1 MALPVIT
8 QIEIGDTPILEFTD
22 LTISQSLFGHHHFSL
37 GIPYDRIEGT
47 KGTFLSKAHRQLC
60 GKPCTIIIKTD
71 SSGQASNAG
80 AADAGSFT
88 FQGLV
93 TQLNVGNQGGNL
105 TGAFQVEGYSPTYLL
120 DQAPVRRSFRKK
132 TLKTIFQEVLAPYG
146 NSLPPLQA
154 KPQYTA
160 TIPYVA
166 QYDESAFVFLH
177 RLAAQYGEW
186 FYYDGK
192 GLQLG
197 RPAGPQL
204 PFVSDGVR
212 GSLNLSLSLRHS
224 AFEVSQYHLDQHQTL
239 RAASASQSV
248 GWVGQNPL
256 ASFALTESERL
267 FPQAMQLPAPQGI
280 DGQSALDQV
289 AARYKSQHATSLVS
303 SSGWGENPAVQLGA
317 VLNVTGE
324 GLGTEAAG
332 EESFGKYLVTSLVHT
347 VDGSGM
353 YGHLFEAVPSSA
365 EHPPLGPHRKA
376 PVGQPELAE
385 VIDQQDPLHLGRVRV
400 RYYWGVARPAD
411 AESDWLRV
419 STPYSGDGKGQLFT
433 PELGS
438 QVLVGYEHN
447 RAEQPLILGNLFHP
461 SNKQGA
467 TYSTDANHLKGL
479 QTAGGNKVVMSDKAG
494 AQTILL
500 SNSNNKGTALKV
512 SFAGDGSVHIQSNGP
527 VTVNGS
533 VITLE
538 AGDKGEIKMHAK
550 NITID
555 AEEEIKVTSASK
567 SIALKA
573 EKDITADATAKMTFS
588 AKEKSVSTTGKME
601 ISSGSTVDISGT
613 TVKING

>member
-8 QIEIGDTPILEFTD
+8 QIEIGGTPISEFTD

-60 GKPCTIIIKTD
+60 GKQCTITVATD
-71 SSGQASNAG
+71 TSGQAGASAG
-80 AADAGSFT
+80 RFE

-93 TQLNVGNQGGNL
+93 TQLNVGSQGGDL

-120 DQAPVRRSFRKK
+120 DQTPVRRSFLKK
-132 TLKTIFQEVLAPYG
+132 SLKAIFQEILAPYG
-146 NSLPPLQA
+146 SSLPSLQA

-160 TIPYVA
+160 PIPYVA
-166 QYDESAFVFLH
+166 QYDESAFAFLH

-192 GLQLG
+192 GLRLG
-197 RPAGPQL
+197 RPAGKEL
-204 PFVSDGVR
+204 PFDSDGVR
-212 GSLNLSLSLRHS
+212 GSLSLSISLRHS
-224 AFEVSQYHLDQHQTL
+224 AFEVSQYHLDKHQTL

-248 GWVGQNPL
+248 AWVGQNPL
-256 ASFALTESERL
+256 AAFALSESERL
-267 FPQAMQLPAPQGI
+267 FPQAMQLPAPQGV
-280 DGQSALDQV
+280 DGQPAIDQV

-303 SSGWGENPAVQLGA
+303 SNGWGENPAVQLGS
-317 VLNVTGE
+317 VLNVAGE

-347 VDGSGM
+347 VDSSGM

-365 EHPPLGPHRKA
+365 EHPPLGPYRKA

-400 RYYWGVARPAD
+400 RYYWGVAKPSE

-433 PELGS
+433 PEKGS
-438 QVLVGYEHN
+438 QVLVGYENN

-461 SNKQGA
+461 QNQQGA
-467 TYSTDANHLKGL
+467 KYSTEANHLKGL
-479 QTAGGNKVVMSDKAG
+479 QTAGGNKVVMSDKKG
-494 AQTILL
+494 EQTIHL
-500 SNSNNKGTALKV
+500 SNSNNKGTAVEVGFK
-512 SFAGDGSVHIQSNGP
+512 GDGSITIKSNGP
-527 VTVNGS
+527 VTVLS
-533 VITLE
+533 PDITLE
-538 AGDKGEIKMHAK
+538 AGAKGTIKLHAK
-550 NITID
+550 TITME
-555 AEEEIKVTSASK
+555 AEETLDISCKK
-567 SIALKA
+567 SIRLDTKDISLEASSNLQAQVGGNLTLKA
-573 EKDITADATAKMTFS
+573 GGQAKL
-588 AKEKSVSTTGKME
+588 
-601 ISSGSTVDISGT
+601 ISSDTDVI
-613 TVKING
+613 